1 MTYSQQNDWLNGLL
15 STLSLLPNGVNPVG
29 DLNPIFESFKL
40 VAGYTGIL
48 LCLILSLLASSS
60 SEFIRKFY
68 FNVFWYSHQFLAIAF
83 FILISVHGLQ
93 GKFYISFQKYN

>member
-15 STLSLLPNGVNPVG
+15 STLSLLQNGVNPVG

-40 VAGYTGIL
+40 VAGYTGVL
-48 LCLILSLLASSS
+48 LCLILSVLASSS

-68 FNVFWYSHQFLAIAF
+68 FNIFWYLHQLLAIAF
-83 FILISVHGLQ
+83 FTLISVHGLQ
-93 GKFYISFQKYN
+93 GTIKI